1 MWVDLRVCGSLRRS
15 WPSGLAAWPAPLAS
29 LPTTSTRLFS
39 METEEEDETKGG
51 VEYVATPWGIGVNVF
66 GGLSKMGANR
76 AIYKWISRSCYEVIV
91 FKLIY

>member
-1 MWVDLRVCGSLRRS
+1 
-15 WPSGLAAWPAPLAS
+15 
-29 LPTTSTRLFS
+29 